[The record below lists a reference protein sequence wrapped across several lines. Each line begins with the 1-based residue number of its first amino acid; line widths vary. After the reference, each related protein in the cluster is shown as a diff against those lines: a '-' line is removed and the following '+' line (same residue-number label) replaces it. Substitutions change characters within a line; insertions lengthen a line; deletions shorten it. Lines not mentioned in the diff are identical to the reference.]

1 MRISDWSSDV
11 CTSDL
16 VLGHRTQAA
25 EVVDAVE
32 DLTDHVEARGLVW
45 AADAEVETHRLA
57 DLGLERLV
65 RGEAAD
71 LAVEDVV
78 ARPLLDQRLVVFGQL
93 ARRADRL
100 DGVDLTLHDVELA
113 VDRRQALFRS
123 EEHPSELQSLMRISY
138 AVFRLKKKK

>member
-1 MRISDWSSDV
+1 MYFFFFKQKTAYGWRISDWSSDV
-11 CTSDL
+11 CSSDL
-16 VLGHRTQAA
+16 LEGDVGDDGAARGDGHGLHVLGHRTQAA

-71 LAVEDVV
+71 LAVEDVEI
-78 ARPLLDQRLVVFGQL
+78 G
-93 ARRADRL
+93 RAACRER
-100 DGVDLTLHDVELA
+100 GWQEVGITV
-113 VDRRQALFRS
+113 
-123 EEHPSELQSLMRISY
+123 
-138 AVFRLKKKK
+138 